1 MYDQADKLR
10 NLVLRAKA
18 ESYSSGPAPY
28 IVTVCGGKGG
38 VGTTTL
44 AINVAVALGQLGK
57 RVVLVDADL
66 QRGDVAAFCGLKEEY
81 SVADVMSARRTVHEV
96 LQLGPAGIQILPG
109 AWAPNQPVD
118 WNPLAQQ
125 RLLQQLKTLGRHAD
139 IVILDAGCSGGE
151 VLRRYWQ
158 AADQVLLVTSPQS
171 VSIMDTYAAIKMFD
185 AADVEAEIA
194 VVVNRAETA
203 EQAASVQQRIENS
216 CQRFLGRSVGDA
228 GYVANGDLFN
238 ACAQAN
244 TPVVIAAPHSPV
256 ARGFERIAVSVA
268 AQASADNEKRKGR
281 GPGRVA

>member
-18 ESYSSGPAPY
+18 ESYSSGPPPY
-28 IVTVCGGKGG
+28 VVTVCGGKGG

-66 QRGDVAAFCGLKEEY
+66 QRGDVATFCGLKEEY

-109 AWAPNQPVD
+109 AWAPSRPVD

-139 IVILDAGCSGGE
+139 IVILDAGCGGGE
-151 VLRRYWQ
+151 MLRRYWQ
-158 AADQVLLVTSPQS
+158 AADRVLLITSPQS
-171 VSIMDTYAAIKMFD
+171 VSIMDAYATIKMFD
-185 AADVEAEIA
+185 AAAVEAELA
-194 VVVNRAETA
+194 VVVNRAESE
-203 EQAASVQQRIENS
+203 EQAASVHQRINTS
-216 CQRFLGRSVGDA
+216 CQRFLGCSVGDA
-228 GYVANGDLFN
+228 GYVPNGDLRS
-238 ACAQAN
+238 AAGMAT
-244 TPVVIAAPHSPV
+244 TPVVIAAPYSPV
-256 ARGFERIAVSVA
+256 ARGFERVAAGVA
-268 AQASADNEKRKGR
+268 AQAGADNRKRKGQ